1 MNESFPC
8 LMEQSEQRK
17 EDNYTN
23 TFVNFMTDSV
33 FVLCPF
39 GNSPETFRHYEAF
52 EYGAIPLLV
61 RPQENYDFISE
72 IWGTDVCFH
81 ITEIQT
87 PLRIIYSLYFFK
99 NN

>member
-1 MNESFPC
+1 MLSFFQLGLEMNESFPC
-8 LMEQSEQRK
+8 LMEQIEQTK

-23 TFVNFMTDSV
+23 TFVNFMVDSV

-61 RPQENYDFISE
+61 RPQAQYDFISE
-72 IWGTDVCFH
+72 IWGTDVRAH
-81 ITEIQT
+81 ITKIQT
-87 PLRIIYSLYFFK
+87 SS
-99 NN
+99 